1 MSHPGSEMHGVAGDR
16 WPYPTTS
23 VEREPVSGD
32 CPACG
37 ASSLEGYPVLANGGL
52 FLVVKCQACLYSVSR
67 GLASLGYV
75 HLPEEGIL

>member
-1 MSHPGSEMHGVAGDR
+1 MGRDR

-23 VEREPVSGD
+23 VEREPASGD

-37 ASSLEGYPVLANGGL
+37 ASALERYPVLANGGF

-67 GLASLGYV
+67 LPWHRLGYV
-75 HLPEEGIL
+75 RLPEEGIL